1 VDHFYEPCLTNIYI
15 FYSSHCLLFI
25 GRRRT
30 PPLAPACNVRLIRND
45 LSTIWCELTISIRTR
60 PSNDVDKEFD
70 IVLPPTSSSQVKT
83 LGNNLKTSSDSGSE
97 SVGDDEKELLLC
109 FRPIREGETVGED
122 LRYCARIKDR
132 GNGEKGVDQASL
144 LLYNNRKVV
153 STSTSNNE
161 VSPFTTSEVATSSL
175 HLLPLA
181 TSVMK
186 KNRPPKKRKFTDSDD
201 DNESQMMSRSS
212 IFSSSRNCYSEDT
225 QVVDI
230 DEKSVVESM
239 MSLAKHTP

>member
-1 VDHFYEPCLTNIYI
+1 MDQLYEPCLTNIYI
-15 FYSSHCLLFI
+15 FYSSLCLLFI

-30 PPLAPACNVRLIRND
+30 RPLAPACNVRLIRND
-45 LSTIWCELTISIRTR
+45 LSTIWCELTSSIRTR

-83 LGNNLKTSSDSGSE
+83 SGNNLKTSSDSGSE

-109 FRPIREGETVGED
+109 FRPIREGETVGEN

-132 GNGEKGVDQASL
+132 GNGGKGVDQASL

-153 STSTSNNE
+153 STSTSN
-161 VSPFTTSEVATSSL
+161 SPFTTSEVATSSL
-175 HLLPLA
+175 HLLSLA

-186 KNRPPKKRKFTDSDD
+186 KNRPPKKRKFTGSDD
-201 DNESQMMSRSS
+201 DNESQLMSRSS

-225 QVVDI
+225 QVDDI